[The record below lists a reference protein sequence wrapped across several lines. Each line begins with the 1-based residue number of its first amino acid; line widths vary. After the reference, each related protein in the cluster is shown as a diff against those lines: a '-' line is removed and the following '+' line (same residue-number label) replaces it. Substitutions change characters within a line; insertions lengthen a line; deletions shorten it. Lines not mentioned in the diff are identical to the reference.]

1 MKKLSAEAQ
10 QQIGAFMQS
19 DAVRPLE
26 RALYAYHFS
35 GGSAADVLAALTGFQ
50 NADGGFGHGLEADI
64 RLPASS
70 VIATSV
76 AFQKLRDMG
85 APADHP
91 LVVKGCRYL
100 RDQYKPAAA
109 NWDIIPA
116 NVDDAPHAPWW
127 VYGGGLSESRLNP
140 HAEIAGYLH
149 EYAEHFPA
157 DMREQVTKSILA
169 HVESSGIDDMHDLF
183 CVIRLYETKALPD
196 SIKARLLP
204 LLKTAVEKLV
214 ARDPAS
220 WAEYGLPPLG
230 VVSSLDSP
238 FAPLFTDELD
248 ANLDYVIEELGDSNH
263 WSPSWTWG
271 EPSAAWEEAKREWSG
286 VITLNN
292 LVTLKTFGRLA

>member
-1 MKKLSAEAQ
+1 MKQLSAEAQ
-10 QQIGAFMQS
+10 AKIRAFMQS
-19 DAVRPLE
+19 AAVRPLE

-35 GGSAADVLAALTGFQ
+35 GGTAADVLAALSGFQ

-76 AFQKLRDMG
+76 AFQKLREIDT
-85 APADHP
+85 PADHP
-91 LVVKGCRYL
+91 LVVSGCRYL
-100 RDQYKPAAA
+100 RDQYKPATA

-127 VYGGGLSESRLNP
+127 VYGGGLSESRFNP

-157 DMREQVTKSILA
+157 DMREQVTTSILA
-169 HVESSGIDDMHDLF
+169 HLESSGIDDMHDLF
-183 CVIRLYETKALPD
+183 CVIRLYETQALPE
-196 SIKARLLP
+196 SIRARLLA
-204 LLKTAVEKLV
+204 LLKIAAEKLV

-230 VVSSLDSP
+230 VVSSPDSP
-238 FAPLFTDELD
+238 FAPLFTDSLG
-248 ANLDYVIEELGDSNH
+248 ANLDYVIDQRNAAGYWEPN
-263 WSPSWTWG
+263 WTWG
-271 EPSAAWEEAKREWSG
+271 EDSAAWQDAKREWSG

-292 LVTLKTFGRLA
+292 LLTLKTFGRLA

>member
-1 MKKLSAEAQ
+1 MKMLSAEDQ
-10 QQIGAFMQS
+10 QQIRAFMQS
-19 DAVRPLE
+19 EAVRPLE

-35 GGSAADVLAALTGFQ
+35 GGSVADVLAALSSFQ
-50 NADGGFGHGLEADI
+50 NADGGFGHGLECDI

-91 LVVKGCRYL
+91 LVVNGCRYL
-100 RDQYKPAAA
+100 RDQYKPATA
-109 NWDIIPA
+109 NWDIIPP

-127 VYGGGLSESRLNP
+127 VYGGGLSASKLNP
-140 HAEIAGYLH
+140 HAEIMGYLH

-157 DMREQVTKSILA
+157 AMREQVTSSILA
-169 HVESSGIDDMHDLF
+169 HLESSGIDDMHDLF
-183 CVIRLYETKALPD
+183 CVIRLYETKTLPE
-196 SIKARLLP
+196 SIRARLLP

-230 VVSSLDSP
+230 VVSSPISP
-238 FAPLFTDELD
+238 FAPMFKDSLD
-248 ANLDYVIEELGDSNH
+248 ANLDYIIEELGDSNH

-271 EPSAAWEEAKREWSG
+271 EDSAAWQDAKREWSG